1 MRLHGHSMCQQLMEK
16 PGLDGHG
23 VLVLQ
28 GWPPALDKEEDG
40 VRPKPFLFFSFFF
53 SSFYLYHKL

>member
-1 MRLHGHSMCQQLMEK
+1 MATARMEK

-23 VLVLQ
+23 VLMLQ
-28 GWPPALDKEEDG
+28 GRPPTPDKEENG

-53 SSFYLYHKL
+53 SSFYLYHEL